1 MTNQSVPPQT
11 PVPQAPSPDLLRSI
25 INEVRL
31 AWRLLLDPRIPL
43 WLKVV
48 PPASLLYL
56 IVPVDFIPDFPFIGL
71 GQLDDIAVL
80 VLGFRTFIGL
90 CPPAIVEE
98 HRLAITGSGAQPP
111 ATTGSGNVIDGSF
124 QEVNPPQQGPQP
136 KP

>member
-1 MTNQSVPPQT
+1 MSNQSVPTQT
-11 PVPQAPSPDLLRSI
+11 PTPQPPSPGLIRDI

-56 IVPVDFIPDFPFIGL
+56 IVPIDLIADPLLGL

-80 VLGFRTFIGL
+80 ILGFRTFIGL

-98 HRLAITGSGAQPP
+98 HRKAITGIGAQPP

-124 QEVNPPQQGPQP
+124 QEVKPPDPQA

>member
-1 MTNQSVPPQT
+1 MTNQSAPPQT
-11 PVPQAPSPDLLRSI
+11 PVQQAPSPDLLRSI
-25 INEVRL
+25 VNEVRL
-31 AWRLLLDPRIPL
+31 AWRLLLDPRIPV
-43 WLKVV
+43 WLKLI
-48 PPASLLYL
+48 PPASLAYL
-56 IVPVDFIPDFPFIGL
+56 IVPIDLLPDPALLL

-98 HRLAITGSGAQPP
+98 HRLAITGAGAPPP

-124 QEVNPPQQGPQP
+124 QEVKPPDPQA